1 MSAGRKAH
9 AIMMPHN
16 CGTVRRALGPVATS
30 GATPCRRIHALRIRT
45 GQDVMHIHAVAAAAD
60 RLPFLPQGR
69 LFVYISRVGVQVL
82 HAVESLISAD
92 GQKRLLLHPL
102 PWTN

>member
-1 MSAGRKAH
+1 
-9 AIMMPHN
+9 
-16 CGTVRRALGPVATS
+16 
-30 GATPCRRIHALRIRT
+30 
-45 GQDVMHIHAVAAAAD
+45 
-60 RLPFLPQGR
+60 